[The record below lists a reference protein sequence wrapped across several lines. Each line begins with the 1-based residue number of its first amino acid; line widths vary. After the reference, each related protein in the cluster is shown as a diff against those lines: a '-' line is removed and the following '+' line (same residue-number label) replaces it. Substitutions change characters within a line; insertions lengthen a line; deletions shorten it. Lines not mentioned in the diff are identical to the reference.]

1 MDEQLFKKAKSMRYD
16 LDQLKKVVE
25 KSKKNNFELSVIENG
40 GQENMWIPFY
50 AQKYLQKAILKAYED
65 LLTEYKKL

>member
-1 MDEQLFKKAKSMRYD
+1 MDEQLFKKAKSMQYY

-25 KSKKNNFELSVIENG
+25 KSNKHNFELSVIENG

>member
-1 MDEQLFKKAKSMRYD
+1 MDEQLFKKAKSMRYY

-25 KSKKNNFELSVIENG
+25 KSNKHNFELSVIENG

-50 AQKYLQKAILKAYED
+50 AQKYLQEAILKAYED

>member
-1 MDEQLFKKAKSMRYD
+1 MDEQLFKKAKSMRYY

-25 KSKKNNFELSVIENG
+25 KSNKHNFELSVIENG